1 MVLADDLVTKSEL
14 RSGYKEKDILLLQL
28 LQKKGNYYNYN
39 TNYTTQLPLLLP
51 TESE

>member
-1 MVLADDLVTKSEL
+1 MHFLILVRLDK
-14 RSGYKEKDILLLQL
+14 ICVPI
-28 LQKKGNYYNYN
+28 QKKGNYYNYN